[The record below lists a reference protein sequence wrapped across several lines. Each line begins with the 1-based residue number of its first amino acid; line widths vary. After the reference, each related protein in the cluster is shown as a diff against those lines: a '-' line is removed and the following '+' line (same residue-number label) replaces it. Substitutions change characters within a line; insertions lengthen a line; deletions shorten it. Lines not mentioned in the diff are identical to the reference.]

1 MIRKRK
7 KKKGR
12 KKRKKNRKEKKPT
25 GFLKN
30 VTQEDHKDCKKNNIR
45 AEEEQKTAAR
55 TKQHED
61 EEDYTGIRPAGGEI
75 REQREKHGKKN
86 KTSKTTSVNASAFA
100 LPPLN
105 STKTNEN

>member
-1 MIRKRK
+1 MKRKRK

-45 AEEEQKTAAR
+45 AEEEQ
-55 TKQHED
+55 
-61 EEDYTGIRPAGGEI
+61 I
-75 REQREKHGKKN
+75 
-86 KTSKTTSVNASAFA
+86 
-100 LPPLN
+100 
-105 STKTNEN
+105 